1 MASTTTQTQTVNTAT
16 ITITTTTNGALK
28 AKTEPKVVVGAM
40 TLGKEG
46 AEGARVHTLPDIIPM
61 LDVLQQHR
69 HNEIDTARV
78 CGTSEALL
86 GELKWQDRGLM
97 VNSAC

>member
-1 MASTTTQTQTVNTAT
+1 MASTTTTQTQTVNTAPVA
-16 ITITTTTNGALK
+16 IATTTNGALK
-28 AKTEPKVVVGAM
+28 AKTELKVVFGAT

-46 AEGARVHTLPDIIPM
+46 AEAPE
-61 LDVLQQHR
+61 

-86 GELKWQDRGLM
+86 GELRWQDRDLI
-97 VNSAC
+97 VNSAY